1 MQLSEKLLAKASGRA
16 EKSWVFRIRGKSVNQ
31 ISVFILRGRSARS
44 SDTEYRNTV
53 YLGGGGIKS
62 SQWIQISVFS
72 FFLRG
77 GIIIIGRG
85 TSKMV
90 QMADGSFVR
99 RGKNKNIYR

>member
-16 EKSWVFRIRGKSVNQ
+16 EKSWVFRIREKSVNQ
-31 ISVFILRGRSARS
+31 ISVFILRGWSARS

-53 YLGGGGIKS
+53 YLGGGKIES
-62 SQWIQISVFS
+62 MDSDFS
-72 FFLRG
+72 FQFFLRG

>member
-1 MQLSEKLLAKASGRA
+1 MGGVPDHLIQNTE
-16 EKSWVFRIRGKSVNQ
+16 IQ
-31 ISVFILRGRSARS
+31 FIW
-44 SDTEYRNTV
+44 E
-53 YLGGGGIKS
+53 GGIKS

>member
-31 ISVFILRGRSARS
+31 ISVFILRGWSARS

-53 YLGGGGIKS
+53 YLGGGVKS

>member
-16 EKSWVFRIRGKSVNQ
+16 EKSWVFRIREKSVNQ
-31 ISVFILRGRSARS
+31 ISVFILRGWSARS

-53 YLGGGGIKS
+53 YFGGVKS

-77 GIIIIGRG
+77 GIIIGRD

>member
-16 EKSWVFRIRGKSVNQ
+16 EKSWVFRIREKSVNQ
-31 ISVFILRGRSARS
+31 ISVFILRGWSARS

-53 YLGGGGIKS
+53 YLG
-62 SQWIQISVFS
+62 QISVFS

-77 GIIIIGRG
+77 GIIIIGKG

>member
-16 EKSWVFRIRGKSVNQ
+16 EKSWVFRIREKSVNQ
-31 ISVFILRGRSARS
+31 ISVFILRGWSARS

-53 YLGGGGIKS
+53 YFLGGVKS

-77 GIIIIGRG
+77 GIIIGRD

>member
-1 MQLSEKLLAKASGRA
+1 M
-16 EKSWVFRIRGKSVNQ
+16 FRIREKSVNQ
-31 ISVFILRGRSARS
+31 ISVFILRGWSARS

-53 YLGGGGIKS
+53 YLGGVKS

-77 GIIIIGRG
+77 GIIIIGRD
-85 TSKMV
+85 TSKLV

-99 RGKNKNIYR
+99 KRLE